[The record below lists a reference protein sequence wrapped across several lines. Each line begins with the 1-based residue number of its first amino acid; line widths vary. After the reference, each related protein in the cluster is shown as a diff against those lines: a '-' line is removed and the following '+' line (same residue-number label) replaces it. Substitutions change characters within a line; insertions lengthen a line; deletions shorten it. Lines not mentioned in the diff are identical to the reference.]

1 MIFLRVS
8 CTEQPASKVDL
19 PSSQVLSL
27 SIVNLGTPLSIV
39 DPHKAA
45 GPDNRTGWVLRGCPD
60 QLSDM
65 TIDIFNI
72 VGSQAVVLYYFK
84 TVTINRFDQLIM
96 KHI

>member
-1 MIFLRVS
+1 MLFRS
-8 CTEQPASKVDL
+8 PASKVEF

-27 SIVNLGTPLSIV
+27 SIVNLETSLSRV

-45 GPDNRTGWVLRGCPD
+45 GPDKRPQFVLRGCPD
-60 QLSDM
+60 QLSHM

-72 VGSQAVVLYYFK
+72 VGSWAVVLDFQ
-84 TVTINRFDQLIM
+84 TVIINHFDQLIM